1 MPQVR
6 GHEWGTRL
14 ESPKVADNRRV
25 GLPSLSGH
33 RYDEWRQPAA
43 FLAAPG
49 AHFMKIHEYQAKEI
63 LRKYGVPVPGGEMAT
78 TIEEA
83 DVAAKALFSAGNK
96 VVVVKAQIHAGGR
109 GKGGGVKLAKTI
121 EEADAAS
128 KAILGMQ
135 LVTHQ
140 TGPAGQ
146 KVQRLLIEEGS
157 AIDRELYLGLVL
169 DRASGKVVFMAS
181 QHGGM
186 DIEEVAHSTPDEIF
200 KEFIDPGLG
209 FQAYQARKLAF
220 KLGLAKEQIGEA
232 VKFMMG
238 LYKAFIETDS
248 TLMEIN
254 PFITTKDGKLLA
266 LDCKIN
272 FDDNAMFR
280 HKDLKELRDISEEDP
295 LEVEASKY
303 ALNYIKLDGSIAC
316 MVNGA
321 GLAMATMD
329 IIQYAGGSA
338 ANFLDVGG
346 GANQEQI
353 ENAFGILLS
362 DPNVKAIFINIF
374 GGILR
379 VDVLATAVVAAARKL
394 DVKLPI
400 ILRLEGTNVE
410 EGRKIIAESGL
421 KVQIGATMK
430 EAADLAVAAAKGVN

>member
-1 MPQVR
+1 
-6 GHEWGTRL
+6 
-14 ESPKVADNRRV
+14 
-25 GLPSLSGH
+25 
-33 RYDEWRQPAA
+33 
-43 FLAAPG
+43 
-49 AHFMKIHEYQAKEI
+49 MKIHEYQAKEI
-63 LRKYGVPVPGGEMAT
+63 LRKYHVPVPGGDMAT
-78 TIEEA
+78 TLEEA
-83 DVAAKALFSAGNK
+83 DTAAKALFGAGNA

-109 GKGGGVKLAKTI
+109 GKGGGVKVVKSL
-121 EEADAAS
+121 EAANDAS

-135 LVTHQ
+135 LITHQ
-140 TGPAGQ
+140 TGAAGQ

-157 AIDRELYLGLVL
+157 LIDRELYLGLVL
-169 DRASGKVVFMAS
+169 DRASAKIVFMAS
-181 QHGGM
+181 QSGGM
-186 DIEEVAHSTPDEIF
+186 EIEEVAHTTPELIY
-200 KEFIDPGLG
+200 KEYVNPAIG
-209 FQAYQARKLAF
+209 FQPYQARALAF
-220 KLGLAKEQIGEA
+220 KLGLTPAQIVPA
-232 VKFMMG
+232 VGFMMG
-238 LYKAFIETDS
+238 LYKAFIDTDS

-280 HKDLKELRDISEEDP
+280 HKDLKELRDLSEEDP
-295 LEVEASKY
+295 LEVEASKF
-303 ALNYIKLDGSIAC
+303 ALNYIKLDGNIAC

-329 IIQYAGGSA
+329 IIEYAGGKA

-362 DPNVKAIFINIF
+362 DPNVKTIFINIF

-379 VDVLATAVVAAARKL
+379 VDVLATAVVAAAKKL

-410 EGRKIIAESGL
+410 EGRKILAESGL
-421 KVQIGATMK
+421 KFEVGSTMK
-430 EAADLAVAAAKGVN
+430 EAADLAVAAAKV